1 MLVSVVRC
9 GFIIIVA
16 VLTFPQST
24 YAQRAFDHDILKG
37 SFGYDRNFPRGKLS
51 SAANIWPAAE
61 AMRMPRL
68 SGCDLRL
75 PQ

>member
-24 YAQRAFDHDILKG
+24 YARRAFDHDILKD
-37 SFGYDRNFPRGKLS
+37 SFGYDRNFSRGKLS
-51 SAANIWPAAE
+51 SAANI
-61 AMRMPRL
+61 
-68 SGCDLRL
+68 
-75 PQ
+75 

>member
-9 GFIIIVA
+9 GFIIIVS

-24 YAQRAFDHDILKG
+24 YAQRAFDHDILKD

-51 SAANIWPAAE
+51 SAANIWQGSSRSHADAKTF
-61 AMRMPRL
+61 RM
-68 SGCDLRL
+68 
-75 PQ
+75 